1 MANDTENYFLSK
13 QLKEN
18 IKDKPKGDKKGIL
31 QNSYKKYEYELNF
44 DFNPNGN
51 SLLLNQSEMIV
62 KKEDI
67 LNYYLNFCCK
77 SIGKLDLNL
86 QDNTTK
92 MFGRS
97 FVTPSYM
104 SFQSPLTI
112 EFYDVNIN
120 PNDKKPY
127 MLSEFFK
134 DWIEFAHGSTNYI
147 NSGNYTRLAYLDA
160 YAANI
165 KVKATNV
172 NYGDIKDLK
181 DYGSSD
187 SAKNELAA
195 AISNAGATGISAIS
209 ELYNTSDKNLFENTY
224 ASPYSAISSG
234 TKTIHGATNVFL
246 YCVLLAS
253 SIIDLASIAA
263 DKIGSMTPQKVRDMS
278 NAQEAYGASRLPLVG
293 GAGTIV
299 AKAVQTHVSK
309 DTNNDY
315 SSLKK
320 SVEDTYI
327 ISQKDNFTDEFH
339 GKNLEDIDTYVKTEG
354 ILEKLSSKQTYSV
367 ELLHYLEKANNLPKH
382 QKIALIFKKMLS
394 DIEFESLSGGKIGY
408 KIPQPYSNEGTPYS
422 EPKINGNISI
432 ADLWNNYVINRFMF
446 DNEEEAKK
454 TKQRLLDIADM
465 IMLGTKPM
473 DIKRIEENLIEA
485 GNYLTGDVS
494 ENFVKKVADKCREA
508 LQKSD
513 YYDLNKNIDKAENN
527 DDEYVNSAN
536 AEEIKST
543 LVKID
548 SFNFNKAKYYLNY
561 SELSKGIEEL
571 KQKNKLVSG
580 EPINGDYYE
589 MLIER
594 VVKDLGYDD
603 GEIKDYIPEIRTA
616 LNKIFEEEKGSYKF
630 DFSNYTNKN
639 SDELNKSL
647 KQSNTGP
654 FSGYSSSEEKIF
666 ITSRNAM
673 IDVMAAFNIGIG
685 IAIVATAGKSTS
697 AYFQMTKN
705 PHFNGWIAAINKIA
719 NAMFINGGMENYVND
734 DGKDI
739 LSATWSGENTNIID
753 EKTSSKLIDKFI
765 KDNHTKPILKSN
777 PGVMGKDE
785 KGQRTKG
792 QNSWKPIDK
801 NQLLN
806 SVDPNTAITQTDD
819 YISNKPKNSV
829 DYTLTYAYPSK
840 INITDTFSNDAV
852 GQQSMPII
860 QVQFQFLDVKKTKS

>member
-1 MANDTENYFLSK
+1 MADDTKDYFLSK
-13 QLKEN
+13 ELKGN
-18 IKDKPKGDKKGIL
+18 KDKPKGDKKGIL

-51 SLLLNQSEMIV
+51 SLLLNQAEMTV
-62 KKEDI
+62 KDKDT

-120 PNDKKPY
+120 PNPDNKKPY

-134 DWIEFAHGSTNYI
+134 NWIEFAHGSTNYV

-165 KVKATNV
+165 NVKATNV

-181 DYGSSD
+181 YYDTSNSTADLAVLSGADTASTVGFFANGD
-187 SAKNELAA
+187 ANE
-195 AISNAGATGISAIS
+195 IPSYIS
-209 ELYNTSDKNLFENTY
+209 ELDTSNKNLFKNTY

-263 DKIGSMTPQKVRDMS
+263 DKTGSMTPQKVRDMS

-327 ISQKDNFTDEFH
+327 ISQKDNLTDEFH

-354 ILEKLSSKQTYSV
+354 ILEKLSSKQNYSV
-367 ELLHYLEKANNLPKH
+367 ELLHYLEKANSLPKH
-382 QKIALIFKKMLS
+382 QKITLIFKKMLS
-394 DIEFESLSGGKIGY
+394 DIEFESLAGGKIGY

-473 DIKRIEENLIEA
+473 DIKRLEENLIEA

-513 YYDLNKNIDKAENN
+513 YYDLNKNVDKAENN

-536 AEEIKST
+536 ADEIKST

-548 SFNFNKAKYYLNY
+548 SFDSNKAKYYLNY

-630 DFSNYTNKN
+630 DFSNYTNKKY
-639 SDELNKSL
+639 DELNKSL

-685 IAIVATAGKSTS
+685 LAIVATAGKSTS

-705 PHFNGWIAAINKIA
+705 PHFNGWMAAINKIA

-734 DGKDI
+734 DETNI
-739 LSATWSGENTNIID
+739 LSATWSGENTNINGD
-753 EKTSSKLIDKFI
+753 KTASKLIDRFI
-765 KDNHTKPILKSN
+765 KKNHTNPILKSK
-777 PGVMGKDE
+777 PGNE
-785 KGQRTKG
+785 KGE
-792 QNSWKPIDK
+792 QNSLKKIAD
-801 NQLLN
+801 NQLL
-806 SVDPNTAITQTDD
+806 TIEKTED
-819 YISNKPKNSV
+819 YKSNKPKNSV